1 MGLRFS
7 RKAPGWMKLHW
18 RESLLLGVLFLP
30 LIALV
35 TAAQPIAQDPAYHG
49 FADQRTVFGVPNGLN
64 VLSNLPF
71 LLVGLASLRT
81 ALRTVGARNSW
92 ATHFAGTAA
101 VCLGSAYFH
110 WEPNNATLV
119 WDRIPMTVAFMGLFI
134 ALLSEHIERN
144 IEAVLLAPALVIGV
158 GSVLWWA
165 YSGDL
170 RLYVWVQFGPLLAIP
185 VLIVFFKGPYSHRY
199 CLLYGL
205 GFYVAAKLAE
215 MWDRQIFE
223 MTGQWLSG
231 HSLKHVLAAGA
242 PLCILLML
250 KRRLV
255 LSPFP
260 RAQEA

>member
-1 MGLRFS
+1 
-7 RKAPGWMKLHW
+7 MKLHW
-18 RESLLLGVLFLP
+18 RESLLLSGLFVP

-35 TAAQPIAQDPAYHG
+35 TAAEPIGQDPAYHG
-49 FADQRTVFGVPNGLN
+49 FADQRALFGIPNALN

-71 LLVGLASLRT
+71 LLVGLLGLRT
-81 ALRTVGARNSW
+81 ALRNTGTRPSW
-92 ATHFAGTAA
+92 ATHFAGTAL
-101 VCLGSAYFH
+101 VCFGSAYFH

-119 WDRIPMTVAFMGLFI
+119 WDRIPMTLAFMGMFI
-134 ALLSEHIERN
+134 ALLSEHLERN
-144 IEAVLLAPALVIGV
+144 IESVLLAPALVIGV

-185 VLIVFFKGPYSHRY
+185 VLIAFFKGRYSHRHY
-199 CLLYGL
+199 LLYGL

-250 KRRLV
+250 KRRSALAP
-255 LSPFP
+255 LP